1 MRLAISSVSL
11 KQLTQKFKTV
21 IYLRVSNTLSC
32 VSKQVKLY

>member
-11 KQLTQKFKTV
+11 KQLTQEFKIV
-21 IYLRVSNTLSC
+21 IYLRVSHTLPC

>member
-11 KQLTQKFKTV
+11 KQHTQKFKTV
-21 IYLRVSNTLSC
+21 IYLLVSHTLPC